1 MRANK
6 AVSYA
11 ANEKN
16 KSYHRRQQILQNL
29 NQLKP
34 PSTKKTTVILI
45 SNKVC
50 HGLFICF
57 CVFFKM
63 FNMIVVVPLTS
74 SEPKDTSARDE
85 ALYALGKGL
94 FQSFIQYSKFFLKF

>member
-1 MRANK
+1 
-6 AVSYA
+6 
-11 ANEKN
+11 
-16 KSYHRRQQILQNL
+16 
-29 NQLKP
+29 
-34 PSTKKTTVILI
+34 
-45 SNKVC
+45 
-50 HGLFICF
+50 
-57 CVFFKM
+57 M